1 MRSGGMAQLLSEADL
16 KVHTL
21 QARTAAN
28 LRFCAPYP
36 YPYPYPYL

>member
-21 QARTAAN
+21 EGGYQVTS
-28 LRFCAPYP
+28 
-36 YPYPYPYL
+36 

>member
-21 QARTAAN
+21 QVWIGLGLGLGLGLGSPRRT
-28 LRFCAPYP
+28 
-36 YPYPYPYL
+36 